1 MPEQSA
7 PLVQLGEAR
16 PLTLPV
22 LAAGPAPAER
32 ARLERRTRL
41 LAWSGIGW
49 HVVEFAIA
57 IAAGLL
63 RARSRSSVSER
74 TV

>member
-22 LAAGPAPAER
+22 LAAGPPPTER

-41 LAWSGIGW
+41 LAWGGIAW
-49 HVVEFAIA
+49 HVAPRTRR
-57 IAAGLL
+57 LL
-63 RARSRSSVSER
+63 SPSDDHL
-74 TV
+74 